1 MLGFLNA
8 IVLVG
13 LFGVGLPVLIHLFAR
28 QKLQR
33 ITFSSTEF
41 LKRIQ
46 SQKMRRVKLRQ
57 ILLLVLRCLVLF
69 LIVVAF
75 ARPTL
80 RTSGGIG
87 KGRASSSIVLIVD
100 RSLSMG
106 RSGLFQQAR
115 EGAASVL
122 DLLRGEDEAALI
134 WTPLRGQL
142 DPGFT
147 HNGYGLKK
155 VILNEEV
162 GWGRGFVLRS
172 VGEATS
178 ILSHSRHINREIYL
192 ITDLQSTGFSE
203 TQDSSLVQS
212 WNGKLF
218 VLPIIGEVENVAVIG
233 GGVENQIIQPGIP
246 LRIFAEIKNCGDRR
260 VENLLVR
267 IYLEGRVAMQK
278 AMSID
283 AGATQRHS
291 FRVIPEKR
299 GWIWGSVRIEEDD
312 LPQDNE
318 WFFSCWIPERIRVL
332 VVGKSEEDIH
342 SIRLA
347 LDSYNKNGKIFDV
360 KQAFFGED
368 WIGQI
373 NGMHVVFLSN
383 YPSFHSGEA
392 NRLKKFVEDG
402 GGLFF
407 FMGDDV
413 DLRNMNEYFFVP
425 ILGLTLGNV
434 VGGGGREEGYLSF
447 GSVDFGHPLFSGVFE
462 KGKENIR
469 SSRLFRVVEV
479 MGTVPHKIMTLGD
492 GKPFLVETTIDQGN
506 VLIATSGI
514 DDKWSDLA
522 FSTLF
527 APLVTR
533 SAAYLSTPFLTEDR
547 GRTVGESASLSAGVE
562 DINATYRVED
572 PSGEEILVLPEIRGG
587 RVMLHLTQAE
597 EPGIYRFYRG
607 ETLLGMEAVNIDAQE
622 SDLHPISEEDL
633 ERRFPEARLEMVRDA
648 AELDTQVSKTRWG
661 RELWR
666 EILLLALFVLVVE
679 MVIARESKG
688 A

>member
-1 MLGFLNA
+1 MLGFLNT

-46 SQKMRRVKLRQ
+46 NQKMRRVKLRQ
-57 ILLLVLRCLVLF
+57 ILLLILRCLVLF
-69 LIVVAF
+69 LVVVAF

-80 RTSGGIG
+80 RKSAGVG
-87 KGRASSSIVLIVD
+87 KGRASSSIVLVVD

-106 RSGLFQQAR
+106 RSRLFQQAQ
-115 EGAASVL
+115 EWAASVL
-122 DLLRGEDEAALI
+122 YLLRGEDEAALI
-134 WTPLRGQL
+134 WTPLRRQMH
-142 DPGFT
+142 PEFT
-147 HNGYGLKK
+147 HNGYGLEK

-162 GWGRGFVLRS
+162 TWGRGFVLKS
-172 VGEATS
+172 LGEAAS
-178 ILSHSRHINREIYL
+178 ILSNSHHINREIYL
-192 ITDLQSTGFSE
+192 ITDLQSTGFSS
-203 TQDSSLVQS
+203 TQDTSLVPS
-212 WNGKLF
+212 WDGKLF
-218 VLPIIGEVENVAVIG
+218 VLPVVGEVENVAVVG
-233 GGVENQIIQPGIP
+233 GGVENQILQPGIP

-267 IYLEGRVAMQK
+267 IFLEGRAAMQK
-278 AMSID
+278 TVSIE
-283 AGATQRHS
+283 AGAAQRTS
-291 FRVIPEKR
+291 FRVIPERR
-299 GWIWGSVRIEEDD
+299 GWIWGSIRVEEDD

-318 WFFSCWIPERIRVL
+318 WFFICWIPERIEVL
-332 VVGKSEEDIH
+332 LVGKSEEDIH
-342 SIRLA
+342 SIQLA
-347 LDSYNKNGKIFDV
+347 LETYNKNGKIFDV

-373 NGMHVVFLSN
+373 NGMNVVFLSN

-402 GGLFF
+402 GGVFF

-413 DLRNMNEYFFVP
+413 DLRNMNEYFFIP
-425 ILGLTLGNV
+425 ILGITLGNV

-447 GSVDFGHPLFSGVFE
+447 GSVDFAHPLFSGVFE

-479 MGTVPHKIMTLGD
+479 MGNVPNKIITLGD
-492 GKPFLVETTIDQGN
+492 GKPFLVETSINQGN
-506 VLIATSGI
+506 VLIATGGI
-514 DDKWSDLA
+514 GDKWSDLP

-527 APLVTR
+527 APLITR
-533 SAAYLSTPFLTEDR
+533 SAAYLSSPFLSEER
-547 GRTVGESASLSAGVE
+547 GRTVGESASLSTGAE

-572 PSGEEILVLPEIRGG
+572 PSGEEILVLPEIREG
-587 RVMLHLTQAE
+587 RVMLHLTQAD

-633 ERRFPEARLEMVRDA
+633 EKKFPEARLEVVRDA
-648 AELDTQVSKTRWG
+648 AELDTQVSKARWG

-666 EILLLALFVLVVE
+666 EIILLALLVLVIE
-679 MVIARESKG
+679 MLVSRESKVT
-688 A
+688 